1 MKYLG
6 LLSLA
11 SLLVISANPAMAD
24 NSGELSDKINN
35 GEKSGSIT
43 REAAVQFRA
52 DADKITQSEK
62 DIRAK
67 HDGLLPAQDGVKLTK
82 SRSKLIEKI
91 SKLEAK
97 KPDNTAHN
105 KGDDRKE
112 SPTPQVQGTSKSDLA
127 KVVSIRRQIVN
138 DKTLSTNAKNVKIIV
153 INDTVTL
160 RGVVDSAAEKVKV
173 CDAAKS
179 FAIDSKVL
187 DELEVKTTK

>member
-11 SLLVISANPAMAD
+11 SMLVLSANPALAD
-24 NSGELSDKINN
+24 NSAELSEKINSC
-35 GEKSGSIT
+35 EKSGAIT

-52 DADKITQSEK
+52 DADKIAQDEK

-82 SRSKLIEKI
+82 SRKKLIDKI
-91 SKLEAK
+91 AKLETK

-112 SPTPQVQGTSKSDLA
+112 SPTPQVQGTSKSDLD
-127 KVVSIRRQIVN
+127 KVVSIRRQLSN
-138 DKTLSTNAKNVKIIV
+138 DKSLSINAKNAKIIV
-153 INDTVTL
+153 INGTVTL
-160 RGVVDSAAEKVKV
+160 RGVVNSPDEKAKV
-173 CDAAKS
+173 VAAAKS
-179 FAIDSKVL
+179 FADDSKIL
-187 DELEVKTTK
+187 DELEVKTK

>member
-6 LLSLA
+6 LLTLA
-11 SLLVISANPAMAD
+11 SMLVISANPARAD

-35 GEKSGSIT
+35 GEKNGLIT

-52 DADKITQSEK
+52 DAEKLSQSEK

-67 HDGLLPAQDGVKLTK
+67 HDGLMPAKDGVKMTK
-82 SRSKLIEKI
+82 SRQKLIDKVA
-91 SKLEAK
+91 KLETK

-105 KGDDRKE
+105 KGDNRKE

-127 KVVSIRRQIVN
+127 KVVSIRKQIVN
-138 DKTLSTNAKNVKIIV
+138 DKSLSTNAKNVKIIV

-160 RGVVDSAAEKVKV
+160 RGVVDSAAEKVTV

-179 FAIDSKVL
+179 FAIDAKVL
-187 DELEVKTTK
+187 DELEVKIK